1 MRIPFPSRIPLS
13 YSCGFAILLFLVEV
27 LEGTPP
33 EFGICAVAFILIATV
48 AFNVAGGFSR
58 PSGSY
63 IFFYAVL
70 AVILGLTY
78 KAYLGER
85 ADSNLEAP
93 QLTML
98 VYLGGISGMLVAA
111 LLKRVLLPRKAL
123 LEDMAARIDL
133 DAAAIGCIIVGVA
146 ISVAAIVLVNSA
158 GSAEDR
164 YANNSGTVMSALSQV
179 NDFVPL
185 GLILGVTYA
194 IQSSGG
200 KRFLNSYVTAA
211 ALLYMVA
218 NGIVNTSKLG
228 LFQPIACIVIAAA
241 AQRYKFSTGQVVAF
255 MLGLAFT
262 FYYIV
267 PYIYVGKSAVVGDNF
282 FERAGSAYVLVT
294 DLSAARERE
303 QESAASYEE
312 DSDYSAHYF
321 NGPQGLFD
329 RLQMLS
335 IDDALI
341 NITDQGHVFGYSP
354 LLFDVYGLVPH
365 FIWPDKPL
373 IALGNI
379 YSHEIGLAHYSTA
392 GDEDNTT
399 GISFSPSADAFHMG
413 KWTSLFLV
421 APALWF
427 LCFFVM
433 DSVCGDTRRSPWG
446 LLMVAL
452 CSHIAPEGMMTG
464 AFYLVTIGQATVI
477 FVSFLAAYVLPL
489 IGNVLRGRSES
500 GDLAAQ
506 PRSPAAGGPIL

>member
-70 AVILGLTY
+70 TAILGLTY

-111 LLKRVLLPRKAL
+111 LLKRLLVPRKSL

-146 ISVAAIVLVNSA
+146 ISAVGTVAVNLS

-164 YANNSGTVMSALSQV
+164 YANNSGTVMSALAQV

-185 GLILGVTYA
+185 GLILGVTYT
-194 IQSSGG
+194 IRSSGG
-200 KRFLNSYVTAA
+200 RRFLNSYVTLA
-211 ALLYMVA
+211 ALAYMLV
-218 NGIVNTSKLG
+218 NGIITASKQG
-228 LFQPIACIVIAAA
+228 FFMPIACIIVAAA
-241 AQRYKFSTGQVVAF
+241 AQRYRFSTGQVVAF

-267 PYIYVGKSAVVGDNF
+267 PYIYVAKSAVVGDNF
-282 FERAGSAYVLVT
+282 LERAESAYVLFT
-294 DLSAARERE
+294 DLARHARG
-303 QESAASYEE
+303 SRSP
-312 DSDYSAHYF
+312 
-321 NGPQGLFD
+321 PQAT
-329 RLQMLS
+329 RR
-335 IDDALI
+335 IRTTRR
-341 NITDQGHVFGYSP
+341 IT
-354 LLFDVYGLVPH
+354 
-365 FIWPDKPL
+365 
-373 IALGNI
+373 
-379 YSHEIGLAHYSTA
+379 STA
-392 GDEDNTT
+392 RRGSSTGSRCSQSTT
-399 GISFSPSADAFHMG
+399 
-413 KWTSLFLV
+413 
-421 APALWF
+421 
-427 LCFFVM
+427 
-433 DSVCGDTRRSPWG
+433 R
-446 LLMVAL
+446 
-452 CSHIAPEGMMTG
+452 
-464 AFYLVTIGQATVI
+464 
-477 FVSFLAAYVLPL
+477 
-489 IGNVLRGRSES
+489 
-500 GDLAAQ
+500 
-506 PRSPAAGGPIL
+506 